1 VGKKGEKIMDK
12 IDILKTFKEKGMDG
26 DFTSDELRSAIG
38 LGIYALEENKA
49 LKAENDRLHSS
60 IIEISCKGAE
70 GKHRSV
76 PEMRVAMLYKEK
88 EELKAENER
97 LLKAITDGRL
107 RSGHFKAW
115 KEQIRIQQGYDGSE
129 LTCLLDR
136 LAEVV
141 FEDKPKEYYQRQLI
155 GDNKPIVN
163 HYDDGDN
170 GCDGQVSGAGSTAL
184 TNYKNISEAL
194 KEIKRII
201 KKEK

>member
-1 VGKKGEKIMDK
+1 MDK
-12 IDILKTFKEKGMDG
+12 EK
-26 DFTSDELRSAIG
+26 LQRS
-38 LGIYALEENKA
+38 LEKLTPQGSEFHNDPERCIEYIK
-49 LKAENDRLHSS
+49 DRLDTT
-60 IIEISCKGAE
+60 IDFAKQNKRLE
-70 GKHRSV
+70 
-76 PEMRVAMLYKEK
+76 
-88 EELKAENER
+88 AENER